1 MKTTACAMATTLA
14 LGLALPVFAGETVT
28 EHETYEKRSSK
39 VETIPPPAVT
49 ERRTEE
55 TTETSR
61 TDSPPR
67 NPPTIVEKRTTIVPG
82 GTVTER
88 KTEKTETG
96 SDD

>member
-1 MKTTACAMATTLA
+1 VKTTACAMATTLA

-28 EHETYEKRSSK
+28 EHDSYEKRSMK
-39 VETIPPPAVT
+39 VETIPPAVT

-88 KTEKTETG
+88 KTEKTETDT
-96 SDD
+96 DD

>member
-1 MKTTACAMATTLA
+1 VKTTACAMATTLA

-28 EHETYEKRSSK
+28 EHDSYEKRSMK

-88 KTEKTETG
+88 KTEKTETDT
-96 SDD
+96 DD